1 MYDTGSNEVV
11 GGCMAEESL
20 PDSPHHT
27 TAYLTHGV
35 AMLTNPWTGPLGGLC
50 SYMHMYPSSPHT
62 QSKHTWYHTHG
73 KEQGE
78 CCTLWLAHSIVPL
91 PSFLPWIQCGVQDD
105 YTAISVHVYMYMHVH
120 TIRSTMNVYLWK
132 YNTSRHVWTLVF
144 LLKLIPLRV
153 QRPLKV
159 KRCLPQLDQTA

>member
-1 MYDTGSNEVV
+1 MIQGWMRWLVAAWQRNPYQAAHTGQ
-11 GGCMAEESL
+11 
-20 PDSPHHT
+20 PTP
-27 TAYLTHGV
+27 YLTHGV
-35 AMLTNPWTGPLGGLC
+35 AMLTNPWTGPLKGQC
-50 SYMHMYPSSPHT
+50 SYMYPSSPHT
-62 QSKHTWYHTHG
+62 QSKHTIPHTHG

-78 CCTLWLAHSIVPL
+78 CCTLWLAHGIVLL
-91 PSFLPWIQCGVQDD
+91 PSFPGYNVEYKMTTLL
-105 YTAISVHVYMYMHVH
+105 YLYLFVYMYMQVH

-159 KRCLPQLDQTA
+159 KCCLPQLDQTA